1 MSTRRQRR
9 ETQQEELKT
18 NQRLARWGSSP
29 DGQKQLIRYSKTFA
43 WALRRT
49 KDELNNTLANKYMVK
64 YPVNARDLKEAIADL
79 DDGTLLSTSDVSN
92 TDKYAIEEALRHV
105 DKQTAKELVYKTSE
119 KEKTLWDKIRYFF
132 YLLFRKTN

>member
-9 ETQQEELKT
+9 ETQQEELET

-43 WALRRT
+43 WALRRSR
-49 KDELNNTLANKYMVK
+49 KELENTLESKVMCE
-64 YPVNARDLKEAIADL
+64 YPVESRDLKEAIAQM
-79 DDGTLLSTSDVSN
+79 DDQMCFTSSGVSN